1 MTYTKWRFVR
11 RLSLLIA
18 FAMVVA
24 ACAGSTATPDTT
36 AAPDPGGGTTAAPV
50 ADPTACNIDP
60 PPNPVTISYMGWG
73 FAATEF
79 YAAELAKCGDVENI
93 DVDIQLP
100 DFTTA
105 VESVRLALAA
115 GGDSPFDIIHVTNPE
130 ATEFGS
136 AGWLLPLDDLIDKYR
151 DEYDLDDIPQSAW
164 DGAKIDGK
172 LLGVPVIGDSQ
183 IIAYRSDLFADF
195 GLAVPTTYDEIIAA
209 CGVLAD
215 APGIDLPFA
224 IDFSADWAIEIE
236 FLAAIRSFGGDYLN
250 ADNTPSFNS
259 PEGVAALNKM
269 KELGD
274 ACMGDAY
281 LSYGYEAG
289 AVGIENGTVAFTS
302 MWATGMDLMS
312 DPDATDFADVIQYAP
327 AAAPAPGGLLG
338 GTAWHNYYAI
348 PATTTNDPDL
358 IFRAIMEMADV
369 ASQTEGAQ
377 FGVVTR
383 LSVTDGVPTLLA
395 VNETI
400 DKGVGPY
407 EPNPAIALVQA
418 ALWGVLPLVIS
429 GDMTAQ
435 DALDTAAEAYIA
447 EATTQGYLD

>member
-1 MTYTKWRFVR
+1 
-11 RLSLLIA
+11 
-18 FAMVVA
+18 
-24 ACAGSTATPDTT
+24 
-36 AAPDPGGGTTAAPV
+36 
-50 ADPTACNIDP
+50 
-60 PPNPVTISYMGWG
+60 MGWG

-79 YAAELAKCGDVENI
+79 YAAELAKCGDVDNI
-93 DVDIQLP
+93 TVDIQLP

-151 DEYDLDDIPQSAW
+151 DQYNLDDIPQSAW

-183 IIAYRSDLFADF
+183 IIAYRSDLFEEF
-195 GLAVPTTYDEIIAA
+195 GLAVPTTYDEIITA
-209 CGVLAD
+209 CGVLAG

-289 AVGIENGTVAFTS
+289 AVGVENGTVAFTS

-312 DPDATDFADVIQYAP
+312 DPEATDFAEEIMYAP
-327 AAAPAPGGLLG
+327 AAAPTEGGLLG
-338 GTAWHNYYAI
+338 GTAWHNYYSIA
-348 PATTTNDPDL
+348 ATTTGDPDL
-358 IFRAIMEMADV
+358 IFRAIMEMADEV
-369 ASQTEGAQ
+369 SQTEGAQ

-383 LSVTDGVPTLLA
+383 ESVTEGVPTLVS
-395 VNETI
+395 VNITI
-400 DKGVGPY
+400 ADGVGPY
-407 EPNPAIALVQA
+407 ENNPAIAVVQV
-418 ALWGVLPLVIS
+418 ALGNWLPFVMS
-429 GDMTAQ
+429 GEMTPQ
-435 DALDTAAEAYIA
+435 EALDASAEEYIA
-447 EATTQGYLD
+447 EATLQGFMS

>member
-1 MTYTKWRFVR
+1 MTNGKRKWTRAFG
-11 RLSLLIA
+11 LLIA
-18 FAMVVA
+18 LAMVAA
-24 ACAGSTATPDTT
+24 ACGDGGTTDTATPDTT
-36 AAPDPGGGTTAAPV
+36 AAAEEEAV
-50 ADPTACNIDP
+50 SVDPTACNIDP
-60 PPNPVTISYMGWG
+60 PAEPVTINLLGWG

-79 YAAELAKCGDVENI
+79 YAAELAKCDDVENI
-93 DVDIQLP
+93 TTAIELP
-100 DFTTA
+100 DYTTA
-105 VESVRLALAA
+105 VESVRLGLAA
-115 GGDSPFDIIHVTNPE
+115 GGDSPWDIIHVTNPE

-151 DEYDLDDIPQSAW
+151 DEYNLDDIPQSAW

-183 IIAYRSDLFADF
+183 IIAYRSDLFADL
-195 GLAVPTTYDEIIAA
+195 GLEVPVTYDEIIAA

-215 APGIDLPFA
+215 VDGIIIPFA

-281 LSYGYEAG
+281 LAYGYEAG
-289 AVGIENGTVAFTS
+289 AVGVENGTVAFTS

-312 DPDATDFADVIQYAP
+312 DPDATDFADVISYAP
-327 AAAPAPGGLLG
+327 AAAATPGGLLG

-358 IFRAIMEMADV
+358 IFRAIMEMADAV
-369 ASQTEGAQ
+369 SQTEGAQ

-383 LSVTDGVPTLLA
+383 LAVTDGVPTLLA
-395 VNETI
+395 VNTTI
-400 DKGVGPY
+400 NEGVGPY
-407 EPNPAIALVQA
+407 EPNPAIILVQT
-418 ALWGVLPLVIS
+418 ALWAVLPLIIS

-435 DALDTAAEAYIA
+435 DGLDAAADAYIA
-447 EATTQGYLD
+447 EATTQGFLP

>member
-1 MTYTKWRFVR
+1 MTDTKRRFTR
-11 RLSLLIA
+11 AFGLLIA
-18 FAMVVA
+18 LVMVA
-24 ACAGSTATPDTT
+24 AACGGDDTVTT
-36 AAPDPGGGTTAAPV
+36 AEPDPGAA

-60 PPNPVTISYMGWG
+60 PADPVTISYMGWG

-151 DEYDLDDIPQSAW
+151 DEYNLDDIPQSAW

-183 IIAYRSDLFADF
+183 ISAYRSDLFEEF

-209 CGVLAD
+209 CDVLAD
-215 APGIDLPFA
+215 APGIELPFV

-281 LSYGYEAG
+281 LSYGYETG
-289 AVGIENGTVAFTS
+289 AVGVENGTVAFTS

-312 DPDATDFADVIQYAP
+312 DPDATDFADVILYAP
-327 AAAPAPGGLLG
+327 AAAPTPGGLLG
-338 GTAWHNYYAI
+338 GTAWHNFYAI

-358 IFRAIMEMADV
+358 IFRAIMEMADEV
-369 ASQTEGAQ
+369 SQTEGAQ

-395 VNETI
+395 VNTTI
-400 DKGVGPY
+400 ADGVGPY

-435 DALDTAAEAYIA
+435 DALDAAADAYIA
-447 EATTQGYLD
+447 EATAQGYLN